1 MLLVVLRERTRFS
14 GVSGSSPLY
23 SRREILS
30 ETHVDKSSTEKVI
43 RRLEEAIDCA
53 STDDVGSSA
62 SGADLI
68 ATAGEALG
76 ALRVLGSVS
85 MTQILYDFARLAGMA
100 GQVPDDFEAKSK
112 GVA

>member
-30 ETHVDKSSTEKVI
+30 ETHAGKVSTSEVI
-43 RRLEEAIDCA
+43 RRLEIAISEAVDN
-53 STDDVGSSA
+53 DVGEIQY
-62 SGADLI
+62 GADLI
-68 ATAGEALG
+68 AAAGEALG